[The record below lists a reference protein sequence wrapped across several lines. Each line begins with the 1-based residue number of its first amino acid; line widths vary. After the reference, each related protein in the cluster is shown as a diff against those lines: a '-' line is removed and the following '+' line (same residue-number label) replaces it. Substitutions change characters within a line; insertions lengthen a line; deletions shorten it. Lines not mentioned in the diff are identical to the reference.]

1 MKSMTRIKQILIP
14 AILFVVAGAAAAS
27 GFSILGRHMRPS
39 RSASLGTIVEP
50 DVLADEPI
58 HPIPRTI
65 ELDSRKVVLGGRLFH
80 DSRLSADSTVSCASC
95 HNLHRY
101 GADNVARSVGVG
113 GAKGD
118 ANTPTVFNSGLNFRQ
133 FWDGRAETLEDQ
145 IDGPI
150 RNPAEMGSDWPQILN
165 KLRADPDYTAQ
176 FSAIYAT
183 GMDSRTIKDAIAT
196 FERSLITPDCRFDR
210 YLRGDSHAIT
220 AAEKEGYRLF
230 KQNGCSSC
238 HQGVLAGGNM
248 FEKFGVVADYFAD
261 RGRIVRADLGRFN
274 ITGQE
279 DDRYTFKVPS
289 LRNVART
296 APYFHDGS
304 AKTLKEA
311 VSVMAKYQLGR
322 QLSADELG
330 LIVQFLETLTGEYSG
345 GDR

>member
-1 MKSMTRIKQILIP
+1 MESMKRIKQILIP

-27 GFSILGRHMRPS
+27 GFSILGGHMRPS
-39 RSASLGTIVEP
+39 RLASLGTIVEP
-50 DVLADEPI
+50 DALADEPI
-58 HPIPRTI
+58 QSIPRHV
-65 ELDSRKVVLGGRLFH
+65 ELDDRKVGLGRRLFH
-80 DSRLSADSTVSCASC
+80 DPRLSADNSVSCASC
-95 HNLHRY
+95 HDLRR
-101 GADNVARSVGVG
+101 GGTDGRVTSVGLG
-113 GAKGD
+113 GATGSVN
-118 ANTPTVFNSGLNFRQ
+118 APTVFNSGLSFRQ

-150 RNPAEMGSDWPQILN
+150 RHPDEMASDWPQILK
-165 KLRADPDYTAQ
+165 KLRADPDYTVQ
-176 FSAIYAT
+176 FSTIYAT

-210 YLRGDSHAIT
+210 YLRGDSHALT

-261 RGRIVRADLGRFN
+261 RGRIVQADLGRFN
-274 ITGQE
+274 VTGQE
-279 DDRYTFKVPS
+279 EDRYAFKVPS